1 MSGIGIGLGV
11 RGGVIRQ
18 TLNVLHEALHRH
30 SSVDV
35 SREIHGSVDLAGDPL
50 SGSGGQTDAKD
61 TGLSKSPSLPRH

>member
-11 RGGVIRQ
+11 RAGVIRQ

-35 SREIHGSVDLAGDPL
+35 SV
-50 SGSGGQTDAKD
+50 
-61 TGLSKSPSLPRH
+61 KSMARSTSQATRFQAAVGKQI